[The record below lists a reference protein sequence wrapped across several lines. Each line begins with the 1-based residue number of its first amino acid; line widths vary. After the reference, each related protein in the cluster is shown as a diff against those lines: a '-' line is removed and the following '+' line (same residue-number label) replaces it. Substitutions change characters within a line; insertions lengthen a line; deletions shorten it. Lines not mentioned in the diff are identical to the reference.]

1 MLTDMYIFKMKNK
14 HIRACVV
21 YYNCKFVRFIWL
33 IGRYNVV
40 V

>member
-1 MLTDMYIFKMKNK
+1 MKNK
-14 HIRACVV
+14 HIRAFVV
-21 YYNCKFVRFIWL
+21 YYNCKFVRFILL